1 MGAKTIND
9 VIKNPFFTSKIIYNF
24 VAGYNKDFD
33 YRILYL
39 VLPIVLD
46 GYCREKLNGARKNST
61 IYSIFSSSKKYF
73 DKINLDSKIDL
84 YNIYSNK
91 EELISITNKS
101 LIILYSKNILGI
113 TKSKDIFINRGLD
126 DFQKCKDAGEKRY
139 LKAAYYFG
147 VILSKNSLDEFLEL
161 VKGV

>member
-1 MGAKTIND
+1 MGASTINN

-24 VAGYNKDFD
+24 VVGYNKVFD

-61 IYSIFSSSKKYF
+61 IYSVFSSSKKYF

-101 LIILYSKNILGI
+101 LVILYSKNILEI
-113 TKSKDIFINRGLD
+113 NNSKEIFINNNID
-126 DFQKCKDAGEKRY
+126 DFQKCKDIGEKKY
-139 LKAAYYFG
+139 LKSAYYFG
-147 VILSKNSLDEFLEL
+147 VILSKNSIDEFLEL
-161 VKGV
+161 VKGA